1 MDSAS
6 AKEKEE
12 KKKAVA
18 ALRSWMS
25 THLHD
30 VTPEAA
36 KKYAKALHGAGA
48 ITIEKLVKKIKK
60 EEGFLFSSK
69 VGMDTDDARELMV
82 ALSREFNLKQPAA
95 TSAASGEGESVSA
108 KSVAAAEGGSAA
120 TRSHGI
126 EPRMSAGGTMYLD
139 AATVAAERKEKIDGM
154 VDWLRTNTTDLTLI
168 NMHNY
173 ANVLFDDNC
182 ATMTKAARRLERD
195 DKYMFSLG
203 LDPDDIRE
211 IVDAMKKTKI
221 IKPDFYPYDE
231 MGIAA
236 PPAPAPPLEE
246 EHVAPDPAPVPLPPP
261 PAVVAEEQNVTVLEV
276 FASLDDPLDWR
287 DEIVGLLVSVYSEDT
302 MCWLEGVVQR
312 YDPHT
317 ACHDI
322 HFPDDF
328 VLDVN
333 LNTHCHKIEKCE
345 VTTTK
350 FSAGDRPEPATS
362 LMKRSLFTT
371 VAQ

>member
-1 MDSAS
+1 MDSQS
-6 AKEKEE
+6 ATEKEE

-18 ALRSWMS
+18 ALRTWMS

-69 VGMDTDDARELMV
+69 VSMDTDDARELMV
-82 ALSREFNLKQPAA
+82 ALTREFNLKQPAA
-95 TSAASGEGESVSA
+95 PAPPAASGEGEGVSA
-108 KSVAAAEGGSAA
+108 KSVATAEVGSVS
-120 TRSHGI
+120 RSHGI
-126 EPRMSAGGTMYLD
+126 EPRMSAGGTVYLD

-154 VDWLRTNTTDLTLI
+154 VEWLKANTHDLTLI

-211 IVDAMKKTKI
+211 IVDAMKKIKI
-221 IKPDFYPYDE
+221 IKADFYPYDE
-231 MGIAA
+231 MGIVA
-236 PPAPAPPLEE
+236 PLPEE
-246 EHVAPDPAPVPLPPP
+246 EHVATDRAPAPPP
-261 PAVVAEEQNVTVLEV
+261 PHPPGVADEQYVTVLEV
-276 FASLDDPLDWR
+276 FASLDDPLNWR
-287 DEIVGLLVSVYSEDT
+287 DEIVGLLVSIYSEDT

-333 LNTHCHKIEKCE
+333 LNTHCHKIEKSE

-371 VAQ
+371 LA